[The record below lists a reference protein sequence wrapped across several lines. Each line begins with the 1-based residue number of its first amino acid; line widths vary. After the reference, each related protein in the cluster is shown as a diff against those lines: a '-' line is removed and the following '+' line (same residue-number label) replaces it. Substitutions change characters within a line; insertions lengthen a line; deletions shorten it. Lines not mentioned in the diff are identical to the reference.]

1 MKGTNTGNVRMVNL
15 SCRKCGMSLDCDASH
30 MQAFCPNCGGR
41 LFITVSQVMDIL
53 NGRKEMKESKVM
65 YSKDLRLRETV
76 NEVEK
81 GERKIGFM
89 SALLI
94 AFAILLISVGV
105 PLLVLRP
112 F

>member
-53 NGRKEMKESKVM
+53 DEKKIIRQKSVKYMTDVSLRKMEEPKKRFDILPVI
-65 YSKDLRLRETV
+65 LIVFLV
-76 NEVEK
+76 
-81 GERKIGFM
+81 IGF
-89 SALLI
+89 SLFIWKSGL
-94 AFAILLISVGV
+94 
-105 PLLVLRP
+105 
-112 F
+112 